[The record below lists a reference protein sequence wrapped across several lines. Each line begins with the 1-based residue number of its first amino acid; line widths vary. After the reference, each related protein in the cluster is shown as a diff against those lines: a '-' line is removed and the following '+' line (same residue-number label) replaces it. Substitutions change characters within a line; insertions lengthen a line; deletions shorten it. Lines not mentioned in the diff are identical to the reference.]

1 MCQFIGWQQKT
12 MTLKKLI
19 TLIFKKKK
27 VQWNLESAG
36 AVGRLS
42 TEGLTDVFEEF
53 SSHLGS
59 SKNANQ
65 LKKLFSEGYLK
76 HATLADATRYIANEL
91 FKEYGLVIV
100 DGDDLALKKL
110 LAPFVKDELEN
121 ETSFR
126 AVSETIAALEK
137 NYKVQVN
144 PRTINLFYL
153 HENSRER
160 ILFENGVYLINNTDI
175 TFSKEEI
182 LKEVDKNPMAFS
194 PNVIVRPLYQEIV
207 LPNLCYIG
215 GGGEIAYWLELKS
228 YFDKAGVT
236 FPILLLRNSVQI
248 VSEKQQ
254 KKVNLPKNFASRA
267 VFKTARATVKKSI
280 RKY

>member
-1 MCQFIGWQQKT
+1 MCPSIGWQLKT
-12 MTLKKLI
+12 TTLKKLI
-19 TLIFKKKK
+19 TLIFKEKKY
-27 VQWNLESAG
+27 NGILESGG

-42 TEGLTDVFEEF
+42 TTGLTDVFEEF

-76 HATLADATRYIANEL
+76 HANLADATRYIANEL

-137 NYKVQVN
+137 IIK
-144 PRTINLFYL
+144 
-153 HENSRER
+153 
-160 ILFENGVYLINNTDI
+160 
-175 TFSKEEI
+175 
-182 LKEVDKNPMAFS
+182 
-194 PNVIVRPLYQEIV
+194 
-207 LPNLCYIG
+207 
-215 GGGEIAYWLELKS
+215 
-228 YFDKAGVT
+228 
-236 FPILLLRNSVQI
+236 
-248 VSEKQQ
+248 
-254 KKVNLPKNFASRA
+254 
-267 VFKTARATVKKSI
+267 FK
-280 RKY
+280 

>member
-1 MCQFIGWQQKT
+1 M
-12 MTLKKLI
+12 
-19 TLIFKKKK
+19 
-27 VQWNLESAG
+27 
-36 AVGRLS
+36 
-42 TEGLTDVFEEF
+42 
-53 SSHLGS
+53 
-59 SKNANQ
+59 
-65 LKKLFSEGYLK
+65 
-76 HATLADATRYIANEL
+76 
-91 FKEYGLVIV
+91 
-100 DGDDLALKKL
+100 
-110 LAPFVKDELEN
+110 
-121 ETSFR
+121 
-126 AVSETIAALEK
+126 EK

-254 KKVNLPKNFASRA
+254 KKL
-267 VFKTARATVKKSI
+267 TSI
-280 RKY
+280 QQIF